1 MKINKFDKYYY
12 LFYNIYQ
19 KMINQKTKYNQRII
33 NMQYLKNIVS
43 YQKDKN
49 KYDNWCIKKN
59 NLTKLSQSNLFQIT
73 TFYVK

>member
-1 MKINKFDKYYY
+1 
-12 LFYNIYQ
+12 
-19 KMINQKTKYNQRII
+19 MINQKTKYNQRII